1 MSNGMY
7 SFIGGSTGPWKIVSI
22 NSVTG
27 KAMEPIDRLEIVN
40 EFITSSK
47 AETKWVLHGTTSNLR
62 YTTRQEK
69 EQLDAKSPPLGRE
82 GDTCAALIPIKKSKA
97 WWELAQD
104 ERRTIF
110 EAQSEHIKIGL
121 KYLPA
126 IARRLHHSHDLVGEP
141 FDFLTWFEYSPTH
154 SDEFEELVSILRKS
168 PEWKYV
174 DREVDIRLVLDKPSI
189 DPNQPIKVNIK
200 SL

>member
-1 MSNGMY
+1 MPNRMY
-7 SFIGGSTGPWKIVSI
+7 SFIGGSTGPWKVVSI
-22 NSVTG
+22 DSVAG
-27 KAMEPIDRLEIVN
+27 KGLEPIDRLEIVN

-47 AETKWVLHGTTSNLR
+47 EETKWVLHGVTSYLR

-69 EQLDAKSPPLGRE
+69 EKLDAKSPPLGRK

-104 ERRTIF
+104 ERRAIF
-110 EAQSEHIKIGL
+110 EAQSEHIRIGL

-141 FDFLTWFEYSPTH
+141 FDFLTWFEYSPAH

-174 DREVDIRLVLDKPSI
+174 DREVDIRLVLDKPSNG
-189 DPNQPIKVNIK
+189 PNQSIKVNIK
-200 SL
+200 SR